1 MIKVEVIKDFRYGE
15 FDKIKASLKRG
26 TVKADEGALYVTDTF
41 ECDKKAADYLLGNNP
56 IKEPVV
62 KIVEVEPEE
71 KPIPEDKPEIII
83 TSEKIKPTKKKKNKK

>member
-15 FDKIKASLKRG
+15 FGKIKGSLKRG

-41 ECDKKAADYLLGNNP
+41 ECDKKAADYLLGDNP

-62 KIVEVEPEE
+62 KIVEVIPEE
-71 KPIPEDKPEIII
+71 QPEEAKEEIPQEIRPASKP
-83 TSEKIKPTKKKKNKK
+83 KKKKNKK

>member
-15 FDKIKASLKRG
+15 FDKIKGSLKRG

-41 ECDKKAADYLLGNNP
+41 ECDKKAADYLLGDNP

-62 KIVEVEPEE
+62 KIVEVIPEE
-71 KPIPEDKPEIII
+71 QPEEVKKEIPQE
-83 TSEKIKPTKKKKNKK
+83 IKPASKPKRRK